1 MEEKK
6 KNALNYEE
14 IVELRKKEGKEVN
27 SIAFWKYLL
36 LELIEDLMEQG
47 TDEFN
52 IDITKE
58 DLDTV
63 VTNVMERED
72 LWETIDRILS
82 EEIQPFETK
91 FLGEDIN

>member
-1 MEEKK
+1 MK
-6 KNALNYEE
+6 YEE
-14 IVELRKKEGKEVN
+14 IVDLRKEIGKEVN